1 MARAMNVSRRKFLI
15 GGGLATGALVVG
27 CSMRVGGKDRVALE
41 ATLVDGESALNAWLK
56 IDTDGSVTVAVPRQ
70 EMGQGIYTAL
80 AMLVAEELEVDW
92 QQVGV
97 EQAPIADVYANTAI
111 LMEALPFDDDYHRGK
126 SSMGARFIKIVAGML
141 GVQGT
146 GGSTSVRDAWQP
158 MRTAGAAA
166 REMLIQ
172 AAAERWQ
179 VAAGQCRAAQG
190 RIHHDASKRS
200 LGYGELAAAATKL
213 AAPTDPPLKPADQR
227 RLIGHAVPRLDVAE
241 KTDGRAIFAV
251 DVRPP
256 GLAYA
261 AIKASP
267 VFGGSLVSFDDG
279 AVRSLP
285 GVIAVVALPDA
296 VAVVADS
303 WWRAK
308 QAVERL
314 PAKFHDG
321 GNGDLDTAAVFRTLE
336 RGLQDDDPDVY
347 AEVGDVEATLTGAS
361 TPIEAV
367 YRAPYLAHA
376 CMEPIN
382 CTARVDPDGVE
393 VWVSSQGPTLVKWIA
408 AKVADV
414 DSKRVRV
421 HTPYLGGGFGR
432 RGETDMV
439 IQAVTIA
446 KTLPGKPI
454 KLLWSR
460 EEDIQHDMYRPA
472 AVSRFRATL
481 SGGRVEAWHNRIVS
495 QVPTK
500 SFIERLLPWAAV
512 DMPDNTTSQG
522 AADIPY
528 AFNHRRV
535 EHVPV
540 SLPVP
545 AGYWRSVGHSHN
557 AFFTESFLD
566 ELAHAAGRDPYEFR
580 RELLDQKPD
589 FRMVLDRL
597 AKEADWGTPLAPGR
611 SGDRGRGLALHQSF
625 GSIVGQVAEV
635 TLRERQ
641 LTVDRVV
648 CVVDCGTV
656 VHPDI
661 VVSQIESGI
670 IFGLTAAFFG
680 EIELEKG
687 RVVQRNFPDYEMVR
701 LANAPRIETHLAPS
715 GRHLGGIGEVGTPPI
730 APAVANAIFAAGGG
744 RVRELPLAKAGFQ
757 A

>member
-1 MARAMNVSRRKFLI
+1 
-15 GGGLATGALVVG
+15 
-27 CSMRVGGKDRVALE
+27 
-41 ATLVDGESALNAWLK
+41 
-56 IDTDGSVTVAVPRQ
+56 
-70 EMGQGIYTAL
+70 
-80 AMLVAEELEVDW
+80 
-92 QQVGV
+92 
-97 EQAPIADVYANTAI
+97 
-111 LMEALPFDDDYHRGK
+111 
-126 SSMGARFIKIVAGML
+126 MGARFIKIVAGML

-715 GRHLGGIGEVGTPPI
+715 GRHLGGIGE
-730 APAVANAIFAAGGG
+730 
-744 RVRELPLAKAGFQ
+744 
-757 A
+757 